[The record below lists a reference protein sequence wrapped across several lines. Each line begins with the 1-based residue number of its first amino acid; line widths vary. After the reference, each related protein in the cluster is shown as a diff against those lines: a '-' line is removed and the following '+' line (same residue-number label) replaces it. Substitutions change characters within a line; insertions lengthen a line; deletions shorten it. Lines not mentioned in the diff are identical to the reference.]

1 MWEISSRQPPLINH
15 EHNYDLAMKIVNGM
29 RPKIVSKTP
38 LEYKKLMEQCW
49 NADPNKRPRARTLLK
64 EIRKLLIHFQ
74 NENEQISSNYELGTL
89 YGSNS
94 FDSISKN
101 YTSKIYQFGNF
112 PEPKNATEVSVC

>member
-49 NADPNKRPRARTLLK
+49 DADSNKRSDARSLLK
-64 EIRKLLIHFQ
+64 EIQKLLIHFQ
-74 NENEQISSNYELGTL
+74 NENEQINSNYELGTL
-89 YGSNS
+89 YRSNS
-94 FDSISKN
+94 FDFVSKH
-101 YTSKIYQFGNF
+101 YISKIYQFENF
-112 PEPKNATEVSVC
+112 PEPKNATEG